1 MTTTLANLNVLSERY
16 ATAAVNEIFSER
28 GKTIAERDLWIAVM
42 KAQSA
47 LGVGIPSGAIAACEA
62 AKNDVDLDLIRAIER
77 KTKHDIKAKI
87 EAFVRASAA
96 GEHIHKGMTSRDL
109 TDNVEQMQI
118 RRAACVIRG
127 KYVSVLRH
135 LLDRAGEYDGVVLT
149 ARTHHQPAQ
158 PTLLGRRFAMWA
170 EELLEHLAAFDR
182 FIAAYPLRGIKGPVG
197 TQSDMLALLGSPEK
211 VEELERRV
219 ALALGFTTVLS
230 ATGQVYPRSLD
241 YQLVSHLALLASA
254 CENFAKGMRLM
265 SGHELVTEGFK
276 DGQVGSSAMPHKMNT
291 RSSERICGLAEML
304 KMYADGA
311 SRLAGDQWE
320 EGDVSC
326 SVQRRIIIPDA
337 FYASDGLCETVL
349 TVLNEMGAY
358 PAMIDR
364 ETDRYLPFL
373 ATTQILMQAVK
384 AGVGR
389 EIAHEAI
396 RRHAV
401 AEALRLRQGGPG
413 DNRLADLI
421 AGDPVF
427 VKAGIGRKEINAV
440 LSDKPRFAGRAR
452 EQIEAV
458 CSRAKALLG
467 AYPADAAYEPG
478 DVL

>member
-1 MTTTLANLNVLSERY
+1 MANVNVLSERY
-16 ATAAVNEIFSER
+16 ASAAVNGIFSER
-28 GKTIAERDLWIAVM
+28 GKTIAERELWIAVM

-47 LGVGIPSGAIAACEA
+47 LGVGIPPDAIARYEA
-62 AKNDVDLDLIRAIER
+62 AKDSVDLDLIRAIER
-77 KTKHDIKAKI
+77 KTRHDVKAKI
-87 EAFVRASAA
+87 EAFVLASGA

-118 RRAACVIRG
+118 RKASGIVLG

-135 LLDRAGEYDGVVLT
+135 LLDRAGEYRGIVLT

-158 PTLLGRRFAMWA
+158 PTLLGRRLAMWA
-170 EELLEHLAAFDR
+170 EELLEHLTVFDR
-182 FIAAYPLRGIKGPVG
+182 FIADYPLRGIKGPVG
-197 TQSDMLALLGSPEK
+197 TQSDMLALLGSEEK

-219 ALALGFTTVLS
+219 ARELGFASVLT

-241 YQLVSHLALLASA
+241 YAMVSHLASLASA

-265 SGHELVTEGFK
+265 SGYELVTEGFK

-291 RSSERICGLAEML
+291 RSSERICGFAELL

-326 SVQRRIIIPDA
+326 SVQRRVIIPDS

-349 TVLNEMGAY
+349 TVLNGMGAY
-358 PAMIDR
+358 PAVIDR

-373 ATTQILMQAVK
+373 ATTQILVQAVK

-389 EIAHEAI
+389 EAAHEVI
-396 RRHAV
+396 KRHAV
-401 AEALRLRQGGPG
+401 AEALRLRQGGAAE
-413 DNRLADLI
+413 NRLADLV
-421 AGDPVF
+421 ADDPVF
-427 VKAGIGRKEINAV
+427 RNAGIDRSALRAT
-440 LSDKPRFAGRAR
+440 LSDRARFVGRAR

-458 CSRAKALLG
+458 CSKAVTLMRKY
-467 AYPADAAYEPG
+467 AAEAAYEPG
-478 DVL
+478 DIL

>member
-1 MTTTLANLNVLSERY
+1 
-16 ATAAVNEIFSER
+16 
-28 GKTIAERDLWIAVM
+28 
-42 KAQSA
+42 
-47 LGVGIPSGAIAACEA
+47 
-62 AKNDVDLDLIRAIER
+62 
-77 KTKHDIKAKI
+77 
-87 EAFVRASAA
+87 
-96 GEHIHKGMTSRDL
+96 
-109 TDNVEQMQI
+109 
-118 RRAACVIRG
+118 
-127 KYVSVLRH
+127 
-135 LLDRAGEYDGVVLT
+135 
-149 ARTHHQPAQ
+149 
-158 PTLLGRRFAMWA
+158 MWA